1 MHYFD
6 VLKYSTELEEQLKR
20 NNLIENGHLF
30 EIEIRGNSI
39 QAIELIK
46 EKLND
51 IGQNETLLPNSI
63 QIDFYL
69 WGYRR
74 ANSVAV
80 DQKSPFHRVRSIF
93 Y

>member
-6 VLKYSTELEEQLKR
+6 VLKYSKELEDQLR
-20 NNLIENGHLF
+20 ENNLIENGHLF

-46 EKLND
+46 EKLKELTPNG
-51 IGQNETLLPNSI
+51 IMLPNSI

-74 ANSVAV
+74 AHSVAV